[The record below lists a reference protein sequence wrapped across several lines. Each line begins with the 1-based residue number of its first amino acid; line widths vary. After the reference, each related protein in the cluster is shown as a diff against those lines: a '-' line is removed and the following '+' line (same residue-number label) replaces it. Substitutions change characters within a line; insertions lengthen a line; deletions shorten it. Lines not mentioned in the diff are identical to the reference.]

1 MEKLTGKGKY
11 SVKLGNRPHKCGV
24 ETSNREMERMQRQ
37 DAGNAFEI
45 KGPEKESCLY
55 TGCSIETSWQPHTE
69 NLQ

>member
-45 KGPEKESCLY
+45 KGPE
-55 TGCSIETSWQPHTE
+55 T
-69 NLQ
+69 